1 MVGSVCPSS
10 ASPLA
15 IHRLIIAPVTTL
27 ILRSWG
33 GSRIIRYTKEG
44 KMDLEVFFP
53 TALNVTACTF
63 GGKQGSAAESQH
75 GCDRTEA
82 DTQCSRCSSLCAPT
96 GPKNDQLYVT
106 TAHCGACGG
115 DASRQSSFPDSGN
128 VFVVDLSGQFAGGEW
143 RFEFAG

>member
-1 MVGSVCPSS
+1 MFEEPN
-10 ASPLA
+10 
-15 IHRLIIAPVTTL
+15 HF
-27 ILRSWG
+27 LR
-33 GSRIIRYTKEG
+33 KEYMLSG
-44 KMDLEVFFP
+44 PRVL
-53 TALNVTACTF
+53 
-63 GGKQGSAAESQH
+63 G
-75 GCDRTEA
+75 
-82 DTQCSRCSSLCAPT
+82 PT